1 MGILT
6 RIRRRSSLA
15 AQTQH
20 LSSSSP
26 LASQPAP
33 SATLST
39 PAVAPDSIS
48 TGSVG
53 SRIPKKPW
61 KKKHDE
67 GSLNGSSNKKGKGK
81 TKAENDEVLG
91 GPKYGDFPTSLGP
104 TSSLSVI
111 NAPTTHTDGPSSQ
124 LYLSPPGNG
133 SLAGGSN
140 SVPGSSEK
148 IEKRRSEASE
158 IIRPSSEISKQDGGI
173 LGKLNF
179 EDEGDRKRKMSNSAW
194 MKDVEGL
201 ASSGSPSERPNASI
215 SNFILPLE
223 SSPVV
228 TSSSRAITPDPNS
241 DQRQPLVSTT
251 SGGSKREEDP
261 VEILESAEKKHR
273 FWKGKGKSNRHS
285 RVMSDSFQLDRSESP
300 IPGKI
305 PSSST
310 GPDLASVSRN
320 SVDLDQPH
328 SQQLRRPSSSFFSN
342 PFHRSSSHASEIP
355 SAVEDGSF
363 QLKGFR
369 HVSGMS
375 DVEGAGKL
383 EGYLS
388 HVKRESVAAL
398 NVELPAAF
406 TAPNSPVA
414 YTSPKPTAIPL
425 SRPASVTHSL
435 TSVDDMVSPNRVS
448 VAAFKKGLR
457 RQSNGPMSTMSDMG
471 HGTPVTD
478 SGDED
483 DDVPLGKRIVSQPL
497 PRPTSSPSLSNMRDL
512 SLSNLEG
519 TASNL
524 MLKQLEKQTSEKEV
538 SSQEPLAF
546 QAKAYS
552 RTSSGFVVKSRSPMA
567 NNQDVL
573 SSPVSSLTS
582 LAAGFPVSLD
592 PTVLTSS
599 TRARTPSANVGVI
612 NLNEA
617 LPPSTDNKELLT
629 DGHFSAGAPS
639 SDQVT
644 QRIQEFPFPI
654 ISQTTEEL
662 TKVAIPPPLAT
673 ARQPSVT
680 SIAKL
685 SINVQS
691 SISPPKQPMPPPV
704 QHIDVLQPPHDISPT
719 LLGLNLPLPPDQ
731 MPDTPPKAPV
741 PLSELPRRPGSS
753 SEGSASPS
761 TQRKR
766 MSLLEEPM
774 KYLSG
779 LWVTSPAGEDG
790 SDPVFAI
797 NSGDEPQSPMRSNR
811 PDITSWYAPQDLPK
825 RQTSVSPPP
834 LSPAERIRSP
844 LSERLADVAT
854 SAISTTKPGRGLQKP
869 VMEKLKTSVEDLSP
883 ADNHKSLVSDFTLAS
898 IPQSGPR
905 PFSSFMKPG
914 PVQPKPANDESESD
928 TEGGAS
934 VSTHQRQISRTVSL
948 ASQQSVRRIPGGP
961 RQPMRQ
967 SRIVSM
973 PITNSHLAQKSHEH
987 RRHAEKDA
995 NEDEPLAKI
1004 KHRSSKSSLTTA
1016 TAAKFPSYGQTS
1028 LPTPPT
1034 SVTNTSISSSSP
1046 QERRKPLIEFGP
1058 AAPGQS
1064 MMIPRPHDSVLS
1076 APSSPFDKFS
1086 TPFTDSMTTS
1096 GKGSLPSPISGQV
1109 RFDSPERKRPSG
1121 IPRKTTSPEISKD
1134 NVNGNAVEVYD
1145 ERQRHQNDEQN
1156 SDSRQRRRSDGAL
1169 HHLSPYDPPVQARM
1183 GMQGMPNPQDM
1194 SSEAFLTWQKHQW
1207 QMHYLAAAY
1216 RASEEEWQRQS
1227 SVSMS
1232 INNHPSTQSAPFPM
1246 QHMPLFPP
1254 NMNMNM
1260 MNMGMGIP
1268 MAYGYPAL
1276 PQFQGHMFN
1285 SYLDMPQMQN
1295 QIGGG
1300 GGYSYGTGTQS
1311 VFDRGFG
1318 PPPAIPSAIP
1328 SQQRQHNPQRRASS
1342 DQQGAQY
1349 TNTPHPHRRQD
1360 EPYSTKGRS
1369 ASALGT
1375 HSNAN
1380 SPPTMSKRPSSVFK
1394 GLLGEREKVELQ
1406 QGMARQAQE
1415 KLDKQKQWSKERAR
1429 GEATE
1434 GRSPPPPSSWT
1445 RVTGDLSEGATPRKP
1460 SRSGPTVAN

>member
-15 AQTQH
+15 PQTQH

-61 KKKHDE
+61 RKKHDE
-67 GSLNGSSNKKGKGK
+67 GSLNGISNKKEKGK

-91 GPKYGDFPTSLGP
+91 GPKYGDFPISLRP

-124 LYLSPPGNG
+124 LSLSPPGNG

-140 SVPGSSEK
+140 SVPGSRGK
-148 IEKRRSEASE
+148 IEKRKSEASE
-158 IIRPSSEISKQDGGI
+158 IIRPSSGIFKQDAGI
-173 LGKLNF
+173 LGKLSF
-179 EDEGDRKRKMSNSAW
+179 EDEGDRKRKMSNSSW
-194 MKDVEGL
+194 MKDVGGL
-201 ASSGSPSERPNASI
+201 ESSGSPSERQNAST

-228 TSSSRAITPDPNS
+228 TSSSRAITTDPNS
-241 DQRQPLVSTT
+241 NQRQPLVSTT
-251 SGGSKREEDP
+251 SGGSKWEEDP

-285 RVMSDSFQLDRSESP
+285 RVMSDSFQLDRVCISARRVSLDSALTFCQSESP
-300 IPGKI
+300 ITGKL

-310 GPDLASVSRN
+310 GPDLASISRN
-320 SVDLDQPH
+320 SVDLDQPPP
-328 SQQLRRPSSSFFSN
+328 QQLRRPSSSFFSN
-342 PFHRSSSHASEIP
+342 PFHRSSSRASEIP

-383 EGYLS
+383 EEYLS

-425 SRPASVTHSL
+425 SRPASVAHSL

-471 HGTPVTD
+471 HGTPVSG

-567 NNQDVL
+567 SNQDLL
-573 SSPVSSLTS
+573 SSPVSSLNS
-582 LAAGFPVSLD
+582 LAAAFPVSLG
-592 PTVLTSS
+592 PTVLASS
-599 TRARTPSANVGVI
+599 PPARTPSANVGVI
-612 NLNEA
+612 NFNEA

-629 DGHFSAGAPS
+629 DGYFSAGAPS
-639 SDQVT
+639 SNRVA
-644 QRIQEFPFPI
+644 QRIQEVQSPI

-673 ARQPSVT
+673 ARQPPVNP
-680 SIAKL
+680 IAKL
-685 SINVQS
+685 STNVQS
-691 SISPPKQPMPPPV
+691 SISPPKQPTSPPV
-704 QHIDVLQPPHDISPT
+704 QHIDVPQPSPDISPT

-753 SEGSASPS
+753 SEGPASPS

-790 SDPVFAI
+790 FDRVFAI
-797 NSGDEPQSPMRSNR
+797 NSGDEPQSPTRLNR
-811 PDITSWYAPQDLPK
+811 PDITSWCAPQDLPK

-844 LSERLADVAT
+844 LSERLAGVAT
-854 SAISTTKPGRGLQKP
+854 SAISTTKPGHGLQKP
-869 VMEKLKTSVEDLSP
+869 VMEKLKTSIEDLSP
-883 ADNHKSLVSDFTLAS
+883 SDNHKSLVSDFTLAS
-898 IPQSGPR
+898 IPQSGLR
-905 PFSSFMKPG
+905 PFSSFIKLG
-914 PVQPKPANDESESD
+914 PVQPKPATDESESD

-934 VSTHQRQISRTVSL
+934 VSTHQRQVSRTVSL
-948 ASQQSVRRIPGGP
+948 ASQQSIRRIPGGP

-967 SRIVSM
+967 NRIVSM

-987 RRHAEKDA
+987 RRYAEKDA

-1004 KHRSSKSSLTTA
+1004 KHRSSKSSLATA
-1016 TAAKFPSYGQTS
+1016 TTAKFPSYGQAS

-1046 QERRKPLIEFGP
+1046 QERRKPLIDFGP

-1064 MMIPRPHDSVLS
+1064 MTTPRPHDSVLS
-1076 APSSPFDKFS
+1076 APSSPFDEFS

-1096 GKGSLPSPISGQV
+1096 GKGSLPSPISAQV

-1121 IPRKTTSPEISKD
+1121 IPRKTTSPKISKD
-1134 NVNGNAVEVYD
+1134 NVKGNAVEVYD
-1145 ERQRHQNDEQN
+1145 ERQTHQV
-1156 SDSRQRRRSDGAL
+1156 SYRQR
-1169 HHLSPYDPPVQARM
+1169 
-1183 GMQGMPNPQDM
+1183 
-1194 SSEAFLTWQKHQW
+1194 
-1207 QMHYLAAAY
+1207 
-1216 RASEEEWQRQS
+1216 
-1227 SVSMS
+1227 
-1232 INNHPSTQSAPFPM
+1232 
-1246 QHMPLFPP
+1246 
-1254 NMNMNM
+1254 
-1260 MNMGMGIP
+1260 
-1268 MAYGYPAL
+1268 
-1276 PQFQGHMFN
+1276 
-1285 SYLDMPQMQN
+1285 
-1295 QIGGG
+1295 
-1300 GGYSYGTGTQS
+1300 
-1311 VFDRGFG
+1311 
-1318 PPPAIPSAIP
+1318 
-1328 SQQRQHNPQRRASS
+1328 
-1342 DQQGAQY
+1342 
-1349 TNTPHPHRRQD
+1349 
-1360 EPYSTKGRS
+1360 
-1369 ASALGT
+1369 
-1375 HSNAN
+1375 
-1380 SPPTMSKRPSSVFK
+1380 
-1394 GLLGEREKVELQ
+1394 
-1406 QGMARQAQE
+1406 
-1415 KLDKQKQWSKERAR
+1415 
-1429 GEATE
+1429 
-1434 GRSPPPPSSWT
+1434 
-1445 RVTGDLSEGATPRKP
+1445 
-1460 SRSGPTVAN
+1460 

>member
-1 MGILT
+1 MGILR

-33 SATLST
+33 SATLGT
-39 PAVAPDSIS
+39 PTVAPDSTS

-61 KKKHDE
+61 RKKHDE
-67 GSLNGSSNKKGKGK
+67 GSLKDSSNKKGKGK

-91 GPKYGDFPTSLGP
+91 GPKYGDFPISLGP

-111 NAPTTHTDGPSSQ
+111 NAPATHIDGPSQ
-124 LYLSPPGNG
+124 LSLSPPGNG

-140 SVPGSSEK
+140 SVPGSRGK

-158 IIRPSSEISKQDGGI
+158 IIRPSSGIFKQDGGI

-179 EDEGDRKRKMSNSAW
+179 EDEGDRKRKMSNSSW

-201 ASSGSPSERPNASI
+201 ESSGSPSERQNASI

-241 DQRQPLVSTT
+241 NQRQPLVSTT
-251 SGGSKREEDP
+251 SGGSKWKEDP

-285 RVMSDSFQLDRSESP
+285 RVMSDSFQQDRVCISARRVSLDTALTFCQSESP
-300 IPGKI
+300 ITGKL

-310 GPDLASVSRN
+310 GPDLASISRN

-328 SQQLRRPSSSFFSN
+328 PQQLRRPSSSFFSN
-342 PFHRSSSHASEIP
+342 PFHRSSSRASEIP

-383 EGYLS
+383 EEYLS

-414 YTSPKPTAIPL
+414 YASPKPTAIPL
-425 SRPASVTHSL
+425 SRPASAAHSL

-471 HGTPVTD
+471 HGTPVSG

-519 TASNL
+519 TESNL

-546 QAKAYS
+546 QTKAYS

-567 NNQDVL
+567 SNQDLL
-573 SSPVSSLTS
+573 SSPVSSLNS
-582 LAAGFPVSLD
+582 LAAAFPVSLG
-592 PTVLTSS
+592 PTVLASS
-599 TRARTPSANVGVI
+599 PPAQTPSANVGVI
-612 NLNEA
+612 NFNEA
-617 LPPSTDNKELLT
+617 LPPSSDNKELLT
-629 DGHFSAGAPS
+629 DGYFSAGAPS
-639 SDQVT
+639 SNRVT
-644 QRIQEFPFPI
+644 QRIQEVQSPI

-662 TKVAIPPPLAT
+662 TKVAIPPPLTT
-673 ARQPSVT
+673 ARQPPVNP
-680 SIAKL
+680 IAKL
-685 SINVQS
+685 STNVQS
-691 SISPPKQPMPPPV
+691 GISPPKQPTSPPV
-704 QHIDVLQPPHDISPT
+704 LHIDVPQPSPDISPT

-753 SEGSASPS
+753 SEGPASPS

-790 SDPVFAI
+790 FNRVFAI
-797 NSGDEPQSPMRSNR
+797 KPGDEPQSPMRLNR
-811 PDITSWYAPQDLPK
+811 PDITSWCSPQDLPK
-825 RQTSVSPPP
+825 RQTSVSPAP

-844 LSERLADVAT
+844 LSERLAGVAT
-854 SAISTTKPGRGLQKP
+854 SAIGTAKPGHGLQKP

-883 ADNHKSLVSDFTLAS
+883 SDNHKSLVSDFTLAS
-898 IPQSGPR
+898 IPQSDLR
-905 PFSSFMKPG
+905 PFSSFIKPG
-914 PVQPKPANDESESD
+914 PVQPKPATDESESD
-928 TEGGAS
+928 TEGGAN
-934 VSTHQRQISRTVSL
+934 VSAHQRQASRTVSL

-961 RQPMRQ
+961 RHPMRQ
-967 SRIVSM
+967 NRNPSK

-987 RRHAEKDA
+987 RRYAEKDA

-1004 KHRSSKSSLTTA
+1004 KHRSSKSSLATA
-1016 TAAKFPSYGQTS
+1016 TAAKFPSYGQAS

-1064 MMIPRPHDSVLS
+1064 MTTPRPHDSVLS
-1076 APSSPFDKFS
+1076 APSSPFDEFS

-1096 GKGSLPSPISGQV
+1096 GKGSLPSPVSAQV

-1121 IPRKTTSPEISKD
+1121 IPRKTTSPKISKD
-1134 NVNGNAVEVYD
+1134 NVKGNAVEVYD
-1145 ERQRHQNDEQN
+1145 ERQRHQV
-1156 SDSRQRRRSDGAL
+1156 SYRQR
-1169 HHLSPYDPPVQARM
+1169 
-1183 GMQGMPNPQDM
+1183 
-1194 SSEAFLTWQKHQW
+1194 
-1207 QMHYLAAAY
+1207 
-1216 RASEEEWQRQS
+1216 
-1227 SVSMS
+1227 
-1232 INNHPSTQSAPFPM
+1232 
-1246 QHMPLFPP
+1246 
-1254 NMNMNM
+1254 
-1260 MNMGMGIP
+1260 
-1268 MAYGYPAL
+1268 
-1276 PQFQGHMFN
+1276 
-1285 SYLDMPQMQN
+1285 
-1295 QIGGG
+1295 
-1300 GGYSYGTGTQS
+1300 
-1311 VFDRGFG
+1311 
-1318 PPPAIPSAIP
+1318 
-1328 SQQRQHNPQRRASS
+1328 
-1342 DQQGAQY
+1342 
-1349 TNTPHPHRRQD
+1349 
-1360 EPYSTKGRS
+1360 
-1369 ASALGT
+1369 
-1375 HSNAN
+1375 
-1380 SPPTMSKRPSSVFK
+1380 
-1394 GLLGEREKVELQ
+1394 
-1406 QGMARQAQE
+1406 
-1415 KLDKQKQWSKERAR
+1415 
-1429 GEATE
+1429 
-1434 GRSPPPPSSWT
+1434 
-1445 RVTGDLSEGATPRKP
+1445 
-1460 SRSGPTVAN
+1460 

>member
-33 SATLST
+33 SATLSI

-592 PTVLTSS
+592 PTVLASS

-883 ADNHKSLVSDFTLAS
+883 SDNHKSLVSDFTLAS

>member
-285 RVMSDSFQLDRSESP
+285 RVMSDSFQLDRVCISARRVSLDSVLTYCQSESP

-592 PTVLTSS
+592 PTVLASS

-639 SDQVT
+639 SNQVT

-883 ADNHKSLVSDFTLAS
+883 SDNHKSLVSNFTLAS

-1145 ERQRHQNDEQN
+1145 ERQRHQV
-1156 SDSRQRRRSDGAL
+1156 SYRQR
-1169 HHLSPYDPPVQARM
+1169 
-1183 GMQGMPNPQDM
+1183 
-1194 SSEAFLTWQKHQW
+1194 
-1207 QMHYLAAAY
+1207 
-1216 RASEEEWQRQS
+1216 
-1227 SVSMS
+1227 
-1232 INNHPSTQSAPFPM
+1232 
-1246 QHMPLFPP
+1246 
-1254 NMNMNM
+1254 
-1260 MNMGMGIP
+1260 
-1268 MAYGYPAL
+1268 
-1276 PQFQGHMFN
+1276 
-1285 SYLDMPQMQN
+1285 
-1295 QIGGG
+1295 
-1300 GGYSYGTGTQS
+1300 
-1311 VFDRGFG
+1311 
-1318 PPPAIPSAIP
+1318 
-1328 SQQRQHNPQRRASS
+1328 
-1342 DQQGAQY
+1342 
-1349 TNTPHPHRRQD
+1349 
-1360 EPYSTKGRS
+1360 
-1369 ASALGT
+1369 
-1375 HSNAN
+1375 
-1380 SPPTMSKRPSSVFK
+1380 
-1394 GLLGEREKVELQ
+1394 
-1406 QGMARQAQE
+1406 
-1415 KLDKQKQWSKERAR
+1415 
-1429 GEATE
+1429 
-1434 GRSPPPPSSWT
+1434 
-1445 RVTGDLSEGATPRKP
+1445 
-1460 SRSGPTVAN
+1460 

>member
-26 LASQPAP
+26 LASQPPP

-39 PAVAPDSIS
+39 PAAAPDSTS
-48 TGSVG
+48 TESVG

-61 KKKHDE
+61 KKKHGE
-67 GSLNGSSNKKGKGK
+67 RSLNGSSNKKGKGK

-91 GPKYGDFPTSLGP
+91 GPKYGDFPISLGP

-124 LYLSPPGNG
+124 LSLSPPGNG

-140 SVPGSSEK
+140 SVPGSRGK

-158 IIRPSSEISKQDGGI
+158 IIRPSSGIFKQDGGI

-179 EDEGDRKRKMSNSAW
+179 EDEGDRKRKMSNSSW

-201 ASSGSPSERPNASI
+201 ESSGSLSERQNASI

-241 DQRQPLVSTT
+241 NQRQPLVSTT
-251 SGGSKREEDP
+251 SGGSKWEEDP

-285 RVMSDSFQLDRSESP
+285 RVMSDSLQLNRVCISARRVSLDSALTYCQSESP
-300 IPGKI
+300 ITGKL

-310 GPDLASVSRN
+310 GPDLASISRN

-328 SQQLRRPSSSFFSN
+328 PPQLRRPSSSFFSN
-342 PFHRSSSHASEIP
+342 PFHRSSSRASEIP
-355 SAVEDGSF
+355 STVEDGSF

-425 SRPASVTHSL
+425 SRPASVAHSL

-471 HGTPVTD
+471 HGTPVSG

-483 DDVPLGKRIVSQPL
+483 DDVPLGKRIVSQPF
-497 PRPTSSPSLSNMRDL
+497 PRPTSSPSLSNMRNL
-512 SLSNLEG
+512 SLSNLER

-567 NNQDVL
+567 SNQDLL
-573 SSPVSSLTS
+573 SSPVSSLNS
-582 LAAGFPVSLD
+582 LAAAFPVSLG
-592 PTVLTSS
+592 PTVLANSPPARTSS
-599 TRARTPSANVGVI
+599 ANAGVI
-612 NLNEA
+612 NFNEA
-617 LPPSTDNKELLT
+617 LPPSTDNKEFLT
-629 DGHFSAGAPS
+629 DGYFSAGAPS
-639 SDQVT
+639 SNQVT
-644 QRIQEFPFPI
+644 QRVQEFQPPI

-673 ARQPSVT
+673 ARQPPVNP
-680 SIAKL
+680 IAKL
-685 SINVQS
+685 STNVQS
-691 SISPPKQPMPPPV
+691 SISPPKQSTPPPV
-704 QHIDVLQPPHDISPT
+704 QQIDVPQPSPDISPT

-741 PLSELPRRPGSS
+741 PLSELTRLPGSS
-753 SEGSASPS
+753 SEGPASPS

-779 LWVTSPAGEDG
+779 LWVTSPAGDG
-790 SDPVFAI
+790 FDPVFAI
-797 NSGDEPQSPMRSNR
+797 NSRDEPQSPTGSNR
-811 PDITSWYAPQDLPK
+811 PDITSWYVPQDLPK

-844 LSERLADVAT
+844 LSERLAGVAT
-854 SAISTTKPGRGLQKP
+854 STISTTRPGRGLQKP

-883 ADNHKSLVSDFTLAS
+883 SDNHKSLVSDFTLAS

-905 PFSSFMKPG
+905 PFSSFIKPG
-914 PVQPKPANDESESD
+914 PVQPKPATDESESD
-928 TEGGAS
+928 TEGEAS

-948 ASQQSVRRIPGGP
+948 VSQQSVRRIPGGP

-967 SRIVSM
+967 SRIVTM
-973 PITNSHLAQKSHEH
+973 PITNSHLTQKSHEH
-987 RRHAEKDA
+987 RRHDEKDA

-1016 TAAKFPSYGQTS
+1016 TPAKFPSYGQAS

-1034 SVTNTSISSSSP
+1034 SVTSTSISSSSP

-1064 MMIPRPHDSVLS
+1064 MMTPRPHDSVLS
-1076 APSSPFDKFS
+1076 APSSPFGKFS

-1134 NVNGNAVEVYD
+1134 NVNENAVEVYD
-1145 ERQRHQNDEQN
+1145 ERQRHQV
-1156 SDSRQRRRSDGAL
+1156 S
-1169 HHLSPYDPPVQARM
+1169 Y
-1183 GMQGMPNPQDM
+1183 
-1194 SSEAFLTWQKHQW
+1194 
-1207 QMHYLAAAY
+1207 
-1216 RASEEEWQRQS
+1216 RQS
-1227 SVSMS
+1227 
-1232 INNHPSTQSAPFPM
+1232 
-1246 QHMPLFPP
+1246 
-1254 NMNMNM
+1254 
-1260 MNMGMGIP
+1260 
-1268 MAYGYPAL
+1268 
-1276 PQFQGHMFN
+1276 
-1285 SYLDMPQMQN
+1285 
-1295 QIGGG
+1295 
-1300 GGYSYGTGTQS
+1300 
-1311 VFDRGFG
+1311 
-1318 PPPAIPSAIP
+1318 
-1328 SQQRQHNPQRRASS
+1328 
-1342 DQQGAQY
+1342 
-1349 TNTPHPHRRQD
+1349 
-1360 EPYSTKGRS
+1360 
-1369 ASALGT
+1369 
-1375 HSNAN
+1375 
-1380 SPPTMSKRPSSVFK
+1380 
-1394 GLLGEREKVELQ
+1394 
-1406 QGMARQAQE
+1406 
-1415 KLDKQKQWSKERAR
+1415 
-1429 GEATE
+1429 
-1434 GRSPPPPSSWT
+1434 
-1445 RVTGDLSEGATPRKP
+1445 
-1460 SRSGPTVAN
+1460 